1 MSSSSWPRLL
11 VLEQAGFLPCDP
23 WNGYLGIDPL
33 TVENFYSQRF
43 GIWIEIST
51 LSGWNFQSHFVS
63 FYIQFSWN
71 KKTHEINNVSKKTN
85 RQFRKWIGNWL
96 ESFKGPLLALLF
108 RMIGGSTRGFGHLRS
123 CPVGEGRAGWCWLDA
138 WPMGGSSRDVW
149 DGRPEAVF

>member
-33 TVENFYSQRF
+33 TVGNL
-43 GIWIEIST
+43 T
-51 LSGWNFQSHFVS
+51 LSDLAFGSKFPHCPDGIFSHILYHFIYNFLATKSEKTKKVGKKSH
-63 FYIQFSWN
+63 
-71 KKTHEINNVSKKTN
+71 
-85 RQFRKWIGNWL
+85 RQLRKLIGNWL
-96 ESFKGPLLALLF
+96 VFPGPLLALLF

-123 CPVGEGRAGWCWLDA
+123 CPVGKGRAGWCWLDA

-149 DGRPEAVF
+149 DGCPEAVF